1 MRMNEYEK
9 EDIKKNK
16 LLEIGRNE
24 KEDMNMNKK
33 N

>member
-1 MRMNEYEK
+1 MNEYEK

>member
-24 KEDMNMNKK
+24 KEEMNMNKK